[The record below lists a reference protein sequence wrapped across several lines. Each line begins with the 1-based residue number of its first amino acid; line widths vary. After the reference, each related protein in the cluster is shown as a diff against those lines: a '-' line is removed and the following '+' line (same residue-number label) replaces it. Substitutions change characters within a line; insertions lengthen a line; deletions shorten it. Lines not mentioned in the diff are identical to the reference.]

1 MFPSLKNSP
10 LFFGMSEAEISN
22 CLKCSKSDIVSYDK
36 DEIVFYQEDMP
47 THLLILLEGSVA
59 ICNDTATGKRSIIAT
74 FHQSGE
80 LFGEVYVFLQREE
93 YDHYV
98 QAITSS
104 KIMRIPKEFFFHT
117 CGENCGY
124 HARLISNMLT
134 ILANKAYFLNHKV
147 QILSCVTLRQKIA
160 TLLLRNSKADGKVP
174 LSMNREELA
183 DYLNTARPS
192 LSRELMNMQAD
203 GLIKIQKRDICILN
217 FDKLQSVL

>member
-10 LFFGMSEAEISN
+10 LFFGMSEGEINN
-22 CLKCSKSDIVSYDK
+22 CLICSKSDVVSYGK
-36 DEIVFYQEDMP
+36 DEIVFYQKDVP
-47 THLLILLEGSVA
+47 THLLILIEGSVT

-80 LFGEVYVFLQREE
+80 LFGEVFVFLKREE

-98 QAITSS
+98 QAITPA

-117 CGENCGY
+117 CQKNCEY
-124 HARLISNMLT
+124 HARLISNLLT
-134 ILANKAYFLNHKV
+134 ILANKAYILNQKV

-160 TLLLRNSKADGKVP
+160 TLLLRNSNADGKVS
-174 LSMNREELA
+174 LSMKREELA

-203 GLIKIQKRDICILN
+203 GLIRIQKRDIRILN
-217 FDKLQSVL
+217 FDKLQSIL